1 MRDRR
6 PLALLA
12 WIGTMTAS
20 ALAVG
25 ILVATRDAPV
35 PTSWGFRAVSDT
47 FGLTCGTV
55 GAIVALRRPDNL
67 NGWLFCAIGLFFA
80 ANAFISEYVIAGVF
94 VVAGGLPLTTQLGW
108 TLTWLWVPSLGI
120 ALIFLPLLFPSGHL
134 VSPRWRAAAILGVIA
149 IGLFTAAVAFLPG
162 PIQQATFLE
171 NPLAAPM
178 DLQTYS
184 TLVVGPTSAPVGIAI
199 ALGLGSLVLRFRRAT
214 DDVRRQI
221 KWFALATFIAGV
233 TFALDLT
240 VRVAG
245 GSGTV
250 SKILEILVVVAMLGL
265 PTTAGMAILRYRLY
279 DIDRIVSRTISYG
292 LVTTLLVA
300 LFLVA
305 NLALQGLLSSV
316 TSNNSLA
323 VAASTLVVAA
333 LFTPVRHR
341 VQQAVDRRF
350 NRARYDAERTTAAFA
365 ERLRDEVDLPTL
377 ARELDAT
384 VRQAI
389 APSSVG
395 LWLRGGGALHRVTK
409 PRDGYIS

>member
-1 MRDRR
+1 MKERR
-6 PLALLA
+6 LLALLVWVA
-12 WIGTMTAS
+12 TMTGS
-20 ALAVG
+20 ALAIG

-35 PTSWGFRAVSDT
+35 PTSWGFRGASDT
-47 FGLTCGTV
+47 FAMTCGTV

-67 NGWLFCAIGLFFA
+67 NGWLFCALGLFFA
-80 ANAFISEYVIAGVF
+80 AGTFINEYVIAGVF

-108 TLTWLWVPSLGI
+108 TLTWLWVPALGI

-134 VSPRWRAAAILGVIA
+134 VSPRWQAAAILGVIA
-149 IGLFTAAVAFLPG
+149 IGLFSAAVAFLPG

-184 TLVVGPTSAPVGIAI
+184 ILVVVPTSAPVGIAI

-214 DDVRRQI
+214 DDARRQI

-240 VRVAG
+240 ARVLG

-250 SKILEILVVVAMLGL
+250 SKILEILVVLAMLGL
-265 PTTAGMAILRYRLY
+265 PVAAGMAILRYRLY
-279 DIDRIVSRTISYG
+279 DMDRIVSRTISYG

-305 NLALQGLLSSV
+305 NLALQGMLSSV

-323 VAASTLVVAA
+323 VAGSTLLAA
-333 LFTPVRHR
+333 SLFTPVRRR
-341 VQQAVDRRF
+341 VQGAVDRRF
-350 NRARYDAERTTAAFA
+350 DRSRYDAEQTTAAFT
-365 ERLRDEVDLPTL
+365 ERLRGEVDIATVTADLDGTVRSALKPTL
-377 ARELDAT
+377 L
-384 VRQAI
+384 
-389 APSSVG
+389 G
-395 LWLRGGGALHRVTK
+395 LWLRDQTRGA
-409 PRDGYIS
+409 S